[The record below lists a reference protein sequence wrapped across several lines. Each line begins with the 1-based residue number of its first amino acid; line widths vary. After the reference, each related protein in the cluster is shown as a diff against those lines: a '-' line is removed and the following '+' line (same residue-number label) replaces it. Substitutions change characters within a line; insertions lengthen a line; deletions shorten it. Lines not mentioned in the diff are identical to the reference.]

1 MFFVRGKKLQFVERA
16 RLQVSAA
23 RHPVEP
29 LPACL
34 YPVAVGIGIEVC
46 VNGIGIRHIDTRYVE
61 GIGSEERS
69 VNADVPLV
77 HGIQTLCVFADTV
90 VEQGVPQQQL
100 LILACDAVHFG
111 VWKTNEKRRLTIH
124 TVMITT
130 SPFRNRR
137 YMRRRSGSRTSSY
150 VSVSGLNLYSFP
162 GIRQYPPLKNR
173 VEYSR
178 SIWQTGYTKL
188 GDFA

>member
-1 MFFVRGKKLQFVERA
+1 MPSQVSFVDGPYGRDGGGHVFFVRGKKLQFVERA

-23 RHPVEP
+23 RHPVEA

-100 LILACDAVHFG
+100 LILACDAVHF
-111 VWKTNEKRRLTIH
+111 WSMEDEREKKIDDTYRDDYHQSFPQQAVYAQTERFAHLFVCQRLRIEP
-124 TVMITT
+124 V
-130 SPFRNRR
+130 FL
-137 YMRRRSGSRTSSY
+137 SRHP
-150 VSVSGLNLYSFP
+150 SVSPS
-162 GIRQYPPLKNR
+162 
-173 VEYSR
+173 
-178 SIWQTGYTKL
+178 
-188 GDFA
+188 